1 MIYFKHP
8 DQSISFS
15 EAYIMVVMCATV
27 YSKKPKAINS
37 INDIYAFVAEMINVD
52 VNRMKNAMKIALGFN
67 SPLVA
72 STNKLTNDNRL
83 NTFIAILAE
92 YIKLLS
98 ESFDN
103 DYKE

>member
-8 DQSISFS
+8 GQSISFS

-37 INDIYAFVAEMINVD
+37 INDTYAFVAEMINVD
-52 VNRMKNAMKIALGFN
+52 VTRMKKAMKIALGF
-67 SPLVA
+67 SSSSAA

-98 ESFDN
+98 E
-103 DYKE
+103 